1 MNQSPYSVETQAPVT
16 YREHL
21 EQSSNQDE
29 TSDCQVEHQQS
40 DEVTNL
46 SIVSR
51 PTKDVAKPKQDDR
64 DSWPL
69 SKSVC
74 EPPEV
79 ASRDTREDLFSLFT
93 NDTDTVEIDCAPISI
108 VEEPLYMH
116 PDAAWNCLI
125 RKGQAFMD
133 QNGNIVAL
141 QDLDFHQQVA
151 WLSMMTRGQLWI
163 PDDVTKRMATGESV
177 AAEHDR
183 KEDVVRGSPV
193 WQQLQATMT
202 RAGEGQVPF
211 AFEGFCEEK
220 QGISRSTVSSP
231 TRKNLT
237 DPLTPA
243 KTSSTNA
250 LQPVQFAALPPHALM
265 IPKALVVPKVLPI
278 SGKKVYRIKYL
289 STRAHLNPLN
299 NRKSLANLVLESL
312 LSQGRAVLV
321 EDAIFAG
328 GGNTR
333 SQTVRTVVDSVCCY
347 KLQTNPLQ
355 RDDDWHLFEEVRD
368 RIEILRTELGGGQVL
383 EYSRF
388 WEEEYGEV
396 EDEWRQFD
404 EGGEGKEKDI

>member
-1 MNQSPYSVETQAPVT
+1 MNQSQYAVETQAPVT

-21 EQSSNQDE
+21 EQSSNHDE

-40 DEVTNL
+40 DGVTNL

-51 PTKDVAKPKQDDR
+51 PMKDVANPKQDDR
-64 DSWPL
+64 ASWPL

-79 ASRDTREDLFSLFT
+79 ASRDTKENLFSLFT

-116 PDAAWNCLI
+116 PDAAWNCLS
-125 RKGQAFMD
+125 RKGQAFID

-163 PDDVTKRMATGESV
+163 PDDVIKQMATGESF

-183 KEDVVRGSPV
+183 KENVVRGSPV

-202 RAGEGQVPF
+202 QARDGQIPF
-211 AFEGFCEEK
+211 AFEAFCEEK
-220 QGISRSTVSSP
+220 QGITRFAVSGP
-231 TRKNLT
+231 TGKTLT

-250 LQPVQFAALPPHALM
+250 VQPLQFAHPPPHALM

-289 STRAHLNPLN
+289 STRAHLNPFN
-299 NRKSLANLVLESL
+299 NRKSLATLVLESL

-321 EDAIFAG
+321 KDAVFAG

-333 SQTVRTVVDSVCCY
+333 PQPVGTVVDSVCCH

-355 RDDDWHLFEEVRD
+355 RDDDWHLF
-368 RIEILRTELGGGQVL
+368 
-383 EYSRF
+383 
-388 WEEEYGEV
+388 
-396 EDEWRQFD
+396 
-404 EGGEGKEKDI
+404 